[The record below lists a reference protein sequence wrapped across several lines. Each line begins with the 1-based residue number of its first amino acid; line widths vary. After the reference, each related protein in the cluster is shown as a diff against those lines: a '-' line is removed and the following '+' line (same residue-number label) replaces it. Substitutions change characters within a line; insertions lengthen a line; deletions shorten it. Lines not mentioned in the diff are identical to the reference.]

1 MPTNVSPEF
10 SKAQSK
16 YLEAKTDEERL
27 GALKEMIKFMPQHKG
42 AEALRANIR
51 QRFKKL
57 RQYLEKKER
66 QKKIRKKEGIK
77 KQGIQVVL
85 CGLTNSGKS
94 SLLSILTN
102 AKPLIAEYEFTT
114 KKPILGALNYQGLL
128 FQIIDMPAI
137 NHENFE
143 QGLANTADILL
154 VVITK
159 PEELEETLPFLEKSI
174 GKKIVV
180 INKID
185 LLSQEEKRKF
195 EARIKT
201 KRFPCCLVSCKTSEG
216 LENLKSILFENSEVI
231 RVYTKEPGKAVD
243 KTPIIMPANSTI
255 GQLAEKI
262 FKKGIKIKEVRI
274 TGPSSKFPNQKVGLK
289 HQLKD
294 KDVVEFY
301 TS

>member
-16 YLEAKTDEERL
+16 YLEAKTDEEKL
-27 GALKEMIKFMPQHKG
+27 EALKEMMKFMPRHKG
-42 AEALRANIR
+42 AENLRANIK
-51 QRFKKL
+51 QRYRKLKEKLLREDKK
-57 RQYLEKKER
+57 
-66 QKKIRKKEGIK
+66 KKIRKKEGIK

-102 AKPLIAEYEFTT
+102 AKPLIASYEFTT
-114 KKPILGALNYQGLL
+114 KEPVVGVLNYQNIL

-185 LLSQEEKRKF
+185 LLSQGERRKF
-195 EARIKT
+195 EARIKS
-201 KRFPCCLVSCKTSEG
+201 KRFPCCLISCKTSEG
-216 LENLKSILFENSEVI
+216 LEDLKSLLLENSGVI
-231 RVYTKEPGKAVD
+231 RVYTKEPRKQPSQE
-243 KTPIIMPANSTI
+243 PIILKPGTTVEE
-255 GQLAEKI
+255 LAGKI

-289 HQLKD
+289 HELKD
-294 KDVVEFY
+294 KDIVEFY
-301 TS
+301 TE